1 MQVFKAFLKIVKK
14 HMLVI
19 CIYSGVYAFLLFLV
33 TSTSEESMN
42 EYFEASSVD
51 ISVIDR
57 EHSASSKALTEYLG
71 NMHNLIE
78 VEDEESVIQDYIY
91 YRYVRYIL
99 IIPEGF
105 EEKLMAGEIKNLVQS
120 VWVPG
125 SSQGRF
131 LENQIDIFLREI
143 QMLLA
148 GGFEKEEALAA
159 AWDTTGSGE
168 TVQMLHFEAEKE
180 SGSDGVF
187 YCFQY
192 LPYIYILL
200 MVCGLAPIL
209 FILGKREIYE
219 RTMCAPITLMQRN
232 LQVVLGG
239 VCYSIFVYAL
249 FAGLAFLLCGKGMF
263 RPELKYLLINSGVF
277 LVFAVAMTIF
287 ICMVGLSGEKTV
299 VSSLNLIANIVGLG
313 MSFLCG
319 VFVPQSLLSDQVLA
333 AAKFLPAYWYIKNN
347 NMLAGFSEEAF
358 SEGSFWTG
366 VGIQALFAVV
376 MFTGALVASRVKQQR
391 RV

>member
-1 MQVFKAFLKIVKK
+1 MQVFKAFLKIMKK

-42 EYFEASSVD
+42 EYFEVSSVD

-57 EHSASSKALTEYLG
+57 EHSASSEALTEYLG

-78 VEDEESVIQDYIY
+78 VEDEEKAIQDHIY
-91 YRYVRYIL
+91 YRFVRYIL

-105 EEKLMAGEIKNLVQS
+105 EEKLLAGETKNLVQS

-125 SSQGRF
+125 STQGRF
-131 LENQIDIFLREI
+131 LENQIDIFLREMQI
-143 QMLLA
+143 LLA

-159 AWDTTGSGE
+159 LQDTTGSRE

-180 SGSDGVF
+180 SGSAAVF

-209 FILGKREIYE
+209 FIMGKKEIYE
-219 RTMCAPITLMQRN
+219 RTICGSITLMQRN
-232 LQVVLGG
+232 LQIVLGS
-239 VCYSIFVYAL
+239 VFYSMFVYVL
-249 FAGLAFLLCGKGMF
+249 FAGLAFLLCGKGML

-277 LVFAVAMTIF
+277 LAFAVAMTIF
-287 ICMVGLSGEKTV
+287 ICMVGFSGEKSV

-333 AAKFLPAYWYIKNN
+333 VAKFLPAYWYIKNN

-358 SEGSFWTG
+358 RAGSFWTG
-366 VGIQALFAVV
+366 IGIQALFVVV
-376 MFTGALVASRVKQQR
+376 MFTGALVASRLRQQR
-391 RV
+391 RA